1 MAVSQ
6 VALADGH
13 GPCLP
18 AHSPHPPCV
27 CVCLCLFF
35 FFFKTES
42 HCVTQAGLEL
52 AILLPR
58 PPDTEI
64 GGVAHHT
71 QL

>member
-18 AHSPHPPCV
+18 AHSPIPLV
-27 CVCLCLFF
+27 CVFVSVFF